1 MYEDSFYRVV
11 RGTDPFNLEVLKD
24 FDTEEEAYN
33 YADQQEGEVWV
44 TTVLSESDYWDS
56 HPSRPIEL

>member
-11 RGTDPFNLEVLKD
+11 RCTDPFNLEVLKD

-33 YADQQEGEVWV
+33 YADQQEGKVWV
-44 TTVLSESDYWDS
+44 TTILSERDFWDL